1 MLQQEKRKA
10 IFRAMVLVFLVTF
23 AAATAQAADATEK
36 NGKTEMPE
44 VKKKVDDA
52 LQAIKSYSID
62 KKDQAMVR
70 AKEMLDEMD
79 ARIDELE
86 KRSAEKWQQ
95 MNEASREKSQQT
107 LRELRKK
114 RNDLAE
120 WYGGMKQSSADAWGE
135 VKKGFVDS
143 YHTLN
148 EAFDK
153 ASKKF

>member
-1 MLQQEKRKA
+1 MTNRGKKLGLLRA
-10 IFRAMVLVFLVTF
+10 IALVFFMIL
-23 AAATAQAADATEK
+23 AASLAHGAEQMEK

-44 VKKKVDDA
+44 VKKEVDEA
-52 LQAIKSYSID
+52 LQAIKNYSID

-70 AKEMLDEMD
+70 AKEMLDKMD
-79 ARIDELE
+79 TRIDELE
-86 KRSAEKWQQ
+86 KKSAEEWQQ
-95 MNEASREKSQQT
+95 MSEASREKSQQA

-120 WYGGMKQSSADAWGE
+120 WYGGMRQSSTEAWGE
-135 VKKGFVDS
+135 VKKGFIKS
-143 YHTLN
+143 YHNLS